1 LLVMISGL
9 TLRRM
14 RRRAVFTAAGL
25 AAGLLIT
32 VNVLPASAE
41 PGSVVISQAYGGGG
55 NSGAPLEADFV
66 ELFNRT
72 ASPVSLDGWSV
83 QYASASGT
91 GNFANGKVN
100 LSGTLAPGQ
109 YHLLRLAAG
118 TGGGAALPTPDT
130 TGSVNLS
137 GTAGKLALVR
147 SDQGLACNG
156 GSTPCDAGQQALIAD
171 LVGYGSANF
180 FEGSAAAPAT
190 SNSTAVMRGRNGCTD
205 GDDNAADF
213 TAAAPAPRNSA
224 TPLSPCGGDPTPS
237 PTPTPTPTG
246 DPCDTPATHE
256 IAEVQG
262 SGDAT
267 PLAGQTVRVEGVVTG
282 DFQRADQLSGFFM
295 QDPTPDADP
304 ATSDGLFVFSGKD
317 VKVGDKV
324 LVSGKAV
331 EFNGLTELSPV
342 SAVDVCGTGTIAPAP
357 YALPRADGAS
367 FEPYEDVLVTFPERL
382 TATEHYQLG
391 RYGEV
396 TVSSEG
402 RLFQPTDGH
411 GGTQAENDRR
421 RLLID
426 DGSTK
431 QNPPVVPYTSP
442 EALRL
447 GDTVTGL
454 TGVLSYGFN
463 LYRLQP
469 TEPVTFTRANP
480 RPAAP
485 AAVGGNVKVA
495 GFNTLNWFTT
505 LGSRGADTVA
515 ERDRQLAKLVSALA
529 GLDADVVGL
538 MEVENNGDDGA
549 LNELVTALNAK
560 VGAGTYAWI
569 KNPNPGTDAIHV
581 SLIYK
586 AGKVRPV
593 GAAKSSAEPVFER
606 PPLAQTFMRK
616 QGSLPFTVIV
626 NHFKSKSCGAATGA
640 DADQGDGQGCWNAR
654 RQTQAAAIVK
664 LSKTVLNPLVVGDLN
679 SYTKEDPI
687 KVLEQGGLV
696 GQTERFVPAAQRY
709 SYVFDGQSG
718 ELDHVLAGR
727 LLSHL
732 VSGASIWH
740 VNSDEPL
747 ILDYNTEFNPP
758 SLYAPDAYRST
769 DHDPVVIGL
778 HLPGA
783 R

>member
-1 LLVMISGL
+1 MISGL

-14 RRRAVFTAAGL
+14 RRRAVFAAAGL
-25 AAGLLIT
+25 AAGLLVT

-72 ASPVSLDGWSV
+72 AAPVSLDGWSV

-137 GTAGKLALVR
+137 GTAGKVALVR

-180 FEGSAAAPAT
+180 FEGSAAAPAP
-190 SNSTAVMRGRNGCTD
+190 SNGTAVLRGRNGCTD

-213 TAAAPAPRNSA
+213 TVAAPAPRNSA
-224 TPLSPCGGDPTPS
+224 APLSPCGGDST
-237 PTPTPTPTG
+237 PTPTPTPTPTA
-246 DPCDTPATHE
+246 DPCDTPATHQ

-262 SGDAT
+262 SGNAT

-282 DFQRADQLSGFFM
+282 DFQRADQLSGFFV

-304 ATSDGLFVFSGKD
+304 TTSDGLFVFSTKD

-324 LVSGKAV
+324 LVTGKAV

-357 YALPRADGAS
+357 YALPRVDGAS

-396 TVSSEG
+396 TVSSDG

-411 GGTQAENDRR
+411 GGTQAENGRR

-426 DGSTK
+426 DGSNV
-431 QNPPVVPYTSP
+431 QNPPTVPYTSP

-469 TEPVTFTRANP
+469 TQPVTFARANP

-485 AAVGGNVKVA
+485 PAVGGNVKVA
-495 GFNTLNWFTT
+495 SFNTLNWFTT
-505 LGSRGADTVA
+505 LGSRGANTAA

-538 MEVENNGDDGA
+538 MEVENNGDEGA
-549 LNELVTALNAK
+549 LNALVTALNAK

-569 KNPNPGTDAIHV
+569 KNLNPGTDAIHV
-581 SLIYK
+581 AMIYK
-586 AGKVRPV
+586 PGNVRPI

-606 PPLAQTFMRK
+606 PPFAQTFMRK
-616 QGSLPFTVIV
+616 QGSVPFTVIA
-626 NHFKSKSCGAATGA
+626 NHFKSKSCGTATGP
-640 DADQGDGQGCWNAR
+640 DADQGDGQSCWNAR

-664 LSKTVLNPLVVGDLN
+664 LSETVPNPLVLGDLN

-718 ELDHVLAGR
+718 ELDHVLAGSS
-727 LLSHL
+727 LSRL

-740 VNSDEPL
+740 INSDEPL
-747 ILDYNTEFNPP
+747 ILDYNTEYNPP
-758 SLYAPDAYRST
+758 ALYAPDAYRST

-778 HLPGA
+778 RLPSA
-783 R
+783 Q